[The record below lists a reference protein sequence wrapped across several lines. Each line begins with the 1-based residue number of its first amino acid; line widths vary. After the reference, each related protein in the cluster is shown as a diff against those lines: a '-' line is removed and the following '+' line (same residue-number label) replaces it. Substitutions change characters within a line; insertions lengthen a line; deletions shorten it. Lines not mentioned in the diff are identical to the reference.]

1 MNRFLLIYD
10 KDYYRIIETED
21 NLLDYEKISDGYN
34 KPIVIFKITDELIDE
49 IERLKKSNG

>member
-34 KPIVIFKITDELIDE
+34 NPIVIFKITDELIDE